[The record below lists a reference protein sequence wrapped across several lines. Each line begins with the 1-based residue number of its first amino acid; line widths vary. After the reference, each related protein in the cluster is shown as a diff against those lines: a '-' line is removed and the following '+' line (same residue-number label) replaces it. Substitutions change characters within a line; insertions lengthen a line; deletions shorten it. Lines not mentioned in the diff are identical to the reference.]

1 MIRIGNIGGILS
13 IIYLC
18 WNPWFISIN
27 HSSII
32 SRPIVQII
40 ELLHPI
46 VIGVVIF
53 SVMSLYIVSLITRDW
68 EIGLYILSSYLLMVI
83 MSIAINMLMLKSST
97 TTMLFTIH
105 HLVPIELKIS
115 YLQSEIFESIMLNCP
130 QLLADR
136 ESLSILQGVLDQ
148 AFDLQLIAS
157 MDAEELHNY
166 AYNLLN
172 EYNIEIHRREISIL
186 HTVMI
191 VVAAGGL
198 TLLF

>member
-1 MIRIGNIGGILS
+1 MIRSGILA

-18 WNPWFISIN
+18 WNPWSISIN

-32 SRPIVQII
+32 SRPIVQVI
-40 ELLHPI
+40 ELLHPV